1 MDTSFLG
8 TPFDAG
14 PFVLLASP
22 SSDEFQFIDAVPF
35 EGGGQWAIDGTTYA
49 LCDVDLAA
57 GGEVEMTLD
66 TLVTAWAADFSKI
79 DSGGLDLV
87 LTHSDGGTT
96 TVSVP
101 SIPGIGFFGFV
112 TSPPESIASITFVA
126 HSGGEAFGM
135 DNVTLSLGI
144 PVPTVSEW
152 GLVVMLL
159 LMLTAGTMMLGR
171 RRDVEAA
178 A

>member
-1 MDTSFLG
+1 
-8 TPFDAG
+8 
-14 PFVLLASP
+14 
-22 SSDEFQFIDAVPF
+22 
-35 EGGGQWAIDGTTYA
+35 
-49 LCDVDLAA
+49 
-57 GGEVEMTLD
+57 
-66 TLVTAWAADFSKI
+66 
-79 DSGGLDLV
+79 
-87 LTHSDGGTT
+87 
-96 TVSVP
+96 
-101 SIPGIGFFGFV
+101 
-112 TSPPESIASITFVA
+112 
-126 HSGGEAFGM
+126 M